1 MKNKVLLIIIT
12 MIFMSCGKKEGPD
25 QTYIIMDE
33 TSSSKSESISK
44 EYDTQSKTTLLEGKS
59 FTDDSCDN
67 NNIQTDILIFSDK
80 IESLGG
86 QINELSA
93 YDQDVIGLQKFLTD
107 SGLSDLNAQNFANA
121 GTVSKMK
128 SCDLVDLTPPKSCW
142 YRTLALGLLAEK
154 ISKDTGVQLELTSH
168 YRSTCY
174 NEKVGGSKK
183 SDHIGAKAIDFS
195 VEDEQQRHRIEQYI
209 CNEIWKENLFKESST
224 EKLNNVSI
232 GLGHTFM
239 HIGLDSIH
247 GRRHWV
253 YDNYIQN
260 NTMPSTCWKSL

>member
-1 MKNKVLLIIIT
+1 MKAKILLTILTILLIG
-12 MIFMSCGKKEGPD
+12 CGKKQDPD
-25 QTYIIMDE
+25 QTYIVMDE
-33 TSSSKSESISK
+33 SSSTSSESIAK
-44 EYDTQSKTTLLEGKS
+44 KYDAISKTSHLEGIS
-59 FTDDSCDN
+59 FTDDSCEN

-86 QINELSA
+86 QINELSS
-93 YDQDVIGLQKFLTD
+93 YDQDAIGLQKFLSD
-107 SGLSDLNAQNFANA
+107 SGLTSLNAQDFARA
-121 GTVSKMK
+121 GTQSTMK
-128 SCDLVDLTPPKSCW
+128 SCDLIDLTPPKSCW
-142 YRTLALGLLAEK
+142 YRTLALGLLSEK
-154 ISKDTGVQLELTSH
+154 ISEETGVQIELTSH

-195 VEDEQQRHRIEQYI
+195 VKNEAERHRVEQYI
-209 CNEIWKENLFKESST
+209 CNEIWKENLFKQSS
-224 EKLNNVSI
+224 EGQLNNISI

-239 HIGLDSIH
+239 HIGLDSVH
-247 GRRHWV
+247 GRRHWI